1 MPPKNRSSAKQS
13 DRPSKESPT
22 VPPTNLITDREL
34 RLLNRKKP
42 KVDSTV
48 DTDFTSDLKLNP
60 GFKFKNNF
68 APLPIITTD
77 TVVMVPAKK
86 LDKGK
91 AKETLP
97 PTPTAP
103 PPPKKIPKTPTAPP
117 APQPPVPIPEDT
129 KMPDANPTEPEISNQ
144 HKVKTSTK

>member
-1 MPPKNRSSAKQS
+1 MPPKKRSSAKQS
-13 DRPSKESPT
+13 DGPPQESPT
-22 VPPTNLITDREL
+22 EPPTNLKTDREI

-48 DTDFTSDLKLNP
+48 DTDFTSDLKLDP

-91 AKETLP
+91 AKETFP

-103 PPPKKIPKTPTAPP
+103 PPPKNIPKIPTAPP
-117 APQPPVPIPEDT
+117 APQPLVPTPEDT
-129 KMPDANPTEPEISNQ
+129 KMPDAVGIFGIF
-144 HKVKTSTK
+144 